1 MNDKVTIGIE
11 QIITTYDKPKGNADT
26 ARMKRTIKEEDI
38 WLNENETMEQAKEKL
53 GKWIEIDYNKNY
65 VHSALGY
72 QSPEEFEV
80 LYNIEN
86 LKEAV

>member
-1 MNDKVTIGIE
+1 MNDMVTIGIE

-38 WLNENETMEQAKEKL
+38 WLNENETLEEAKEKL
-53 GKWIEIDYNKNY
+53 GKWNENDYNKNN
-65 VHSALGY
+65 VHRALGY

-80 LYNIEN
+80 LYNNEN
-86 LKEAV
+86 LNEAE